1 MAADKLNKKYI
12 LDLKEKTTSKY
23 LLHAVKLEKQNG
35 NEKNIKNID
44 EKIKIIEKALR
55 LEFELEE
62 IARVYNMSIIDYSKQ
77 SIKEDYKLN
86 IITDELK
93 EKANTLANNIINK
106 TKEVEPYITK
116 ELTKLESDSLF
127 LVGLNTKIKTKES
140 IVRKI
145 INKYIKLIKENKD
158 INNINIDIKDCNRYT
173 FVSNFD
179 QYKENIVKT
188 LNYLENKQYKILN
201 IKNKWGEK
209 DYQGINVNLK
219 TPYNTIMEIQFHT
232 IDSYIIKENLT
243 HPYYELTRNNFI
255 PKYCH
260 DVAKQ
265 IQELY
270 QSLLVVPKDIEKF
283 KYKK

>member
-35 NEKNIKNID
+35 NKKNIKNID

-201 IKNKWGEK
+201 IKNKWGKK

>member
-35 NEKNIKNID
+35 NKKNIKNID

-179 QYKENIVKT
+179 QYKENTVKT

-201 IKNKWGEK
+201 IKNKWGKK
-209 DYQGINVNLK
+209 DYQGINVNLR